1 MTHLGADSEE
11 ALENVTLALFAELG
25 WETVNG
31 YHEVTSETPDAG
43 TGGPYLGRA
52 TRGEVVL
59 RPRLEAALTRLNPDL
74 PPEALQQAV
83 EQLARDRGA
92 MTLVHA
98 NREIYG
104 LLKDGVQ
111 VSYRDAGG
119 EERIERVAVIDWN
132 DPADNDFL
140 MVQQFWV
147 TGDIYTRRADLVG
160 FVNGLPLLF
169 GELKAHH
176 RRVKD
181 AYRRNLS
188 DYKDTVPH
196 LLWHN
201 GFILLSNGSD
211 SRIGTIT
218 SQWEHFSPWKKINSE
233 GEQGLI
239 SLETLVRGTCEPA
252 RFLDIVENFIL
263 YQEERGGLIK
273 IVAKNHQYL
282 GVENAIEAVHQV
294 RDGIPSLSRGG
305 IPSLSRESQGRL
317 GVFWHTQG
325 SGKSFSMIFF
335 SQKILRKL
343 PGNWTFVVVTDRTDL
358 DDQIYKNFARC
369 GAVVEPEKHV
379 RAQSGQHLQQL
390 LREDHRY
397 VFTLIH
403 KFHTR
408 RFDRLGAGDGACY
421 PRLSDRDDVIVM
433 TDEAHRS
440 QYDVLAMNMRHA
452 LPNAAFIGFTA
463 TPLMA
468 GEEKTRE
475 VFGDYVS
482 VYNFKQS
489 VEDRATVPLYYE
501 NRIPE
506 LELTNEQLDEDM
518 DRLLEEA
525 ELDETQ
531 EALLQREFAREYH
544 LITRD
549 DRLERVAEDIVG
561 HFVNRGYL
569 GKAMVVSIDK
579 LTTVQM
585 YDKVQKYWRGALE
598 NLRARLATAA
608 PGEREALEALEEKI
622 AFMEET
628 DMAVVI
634 SQEQGEVQKF
644 REHGLDIR
652 PHRRR
657 MVTEDM
663 DEKFKDPDDP
673 FRLVFVC
680 AMWRTGFDVPSCSTI
695 YLDRPMRNHTLM
707 QTIARANR
715 VFGEKVN
722 GLIVDY
728 VGIFRDLQ
736 KALAIYGTGPGGEL
750 QPGERPVEDKRAL
763 VERLR
768 EAIATVD
775 VFCTYQGVDV
785 ESILASEGYER
796 IALMDDAVEKIIV
809 NDEMKTR
816 YLDLT
821 ANVDRLFK
829 AILPDTRAGE
839 FAPRRKA
846 FVVLAEKIRALT
858 PRADISEVMGAV
870 GELLDESVSA
880 RGYVIR
886 EPGTFYDLSKIDFEA
901 LRQRFEQGRRRTE
914 AERLRGT
921 VNARLQ
927 RLVRLNRSR
936 MSFLE
941 EFQRMIAEYNAG
953 SRNVEEFFNDLVD
966 LAQRLNEEEQRAI
979 AWGLNNEE
987 ELAIFDILTRPGPD
1001 LSEKEEREAKRI
1013 ARDLLTTLLKEK
1025 LVLDWRKRQQSRAAV
1040 RVAIKDVIWQLPGC
1054 YTEEMCQQKSA
1065 QVYQHVYDNYWGAG
1079 QSVYAVAG

>member
-1 MTHLGADSEE
+1 MTPLGIDSEE
-11 ALENVTLALFAELG
+11 ALEDATLALFAELG
-25 WETVNG
+25 WETVNA
-31 YHEVTSETPDAG
+31 YDEVYGEMPGAG
-43 TGGPYLGRA
+43 AGSPYLGRA

-59 RPRLEAALTRLNPDL
+59 RPRLEAALIRLNPTL
-74 PPEALQQAV
+74 PPEALHQAIA
-83 EQLARDRGA
+83 ELTRGRGA
-92 MTLVHA
+92 MALVHA
-98 NREIYG
+98 SREIYA
-104 LLKDGVQ
+104 LLKDGVP
-111 VSYRDAGG
+111 VTFRSPDG
-119 EERIERVAVIDWN
+119 EERVERVAVIDWN

-140 MVQQFWV
+140 IVQQFWV
-147 TGDIYTRRADLVG
+147 TGDIYTRRADLIG

-169 GELKAHH
+169 GELKAHY
-176 RRVKD
+176 RRVED
-181 AYRRNLS
+181 AYHKNLS

-196 LLWHN
+196 VFWYN
-201 GFILLSNGSD
+201 GFIILSNGGD

-218 SQWEHFSPWKKINSE
+218 SRWEHFSAWKKINSE
-233 GEQGLI
+233 GEQGII

-263 YQEERGGLIK
+263 YHEERGGLIK

-282 GVENAIEAVHQV
+282 GVEGAIEAVRQI
-294 RDGIPSLSRGG
+294 RDDIPSLSGGDTPSPSRGG
-305 IPSLSRESQGRL
+305 QGRL

-325 SGKSFSMIFF
+325 SGKSFSMVFF

-343 PGNWTFVVVTDRTDL
+343 PGNWTFVVITDRTDL

-369 GAVVEPEKHV
+369 GAVVEPEKRV
-379 RAQSGQHLQQL
+379 RAQSGEHLQQL

-408 RFDRLGAGDGACY
+408 DGARY
-421 PRLSDRDDVIVM
+421 PKLSDRDDIIVM

-440 QYDVLAMNMRHA
+440 QYDVLAMNMRYA

-468 GEEKTRE
+468 GEEKTRQ

-482 VYNFKQS
+482 IYNFKQS
-489 VEDRATVPLYYE
+489 TDDHSTVPLYYE

-518 DRLLEEA
+518 HRLLEEA
-525 ELDETQ
+525 ELDEAQ
-531 EALLQREFAREYH
+531 EVTLQREFAREYR

-579 LTTVQM
+579 LTTVRM
-585 YDKVQKYWRGALE
+585 YDKVQKYWQRALDD
-598 NLRARLATAA
+598 LRVQAATAA
-608 PGEREALEALEEKI
+608 PEEREALAALKEKI
-622 AFMEET
+622 AFMEQT

-657 MVTEDM
+657 MVTEHL
-663 DEKFKDPDDP
+663 DEKFKHPDDP

-736 KALAIYGTGPGGEL
+736 RALAIYGTGPGGEL
-750 QPGERPVEDKRAL
+750 QPGEQPVEDKDAL
-763 VERLR
+763 IERLR
-768 EAIATVD
+768 EAIIAVD
-775 VFCTYQGVDV
+775 VFCTYQCVDV
-785 ESILASEGYER
+785 ESILAGAGYER

-809 NDEMKTR
+809 NDDLKTR
-816 YLDLT
+816 YLALAAD
-821 ANVDRLFK
+821 VDRLFK

-839 FAPRRKA
+839 FAARRKV
-846 FVVLAEKIRALT
+846 FVVLGEKIRALT
-858 PRADISEVMGAV
+858 ARADISEVMGAV
-870 GELLDESVSA
+870 EDLLDGSVST

-886 EPGTFYDLSKIDFEA
+886 EPGTFYDLSQVDFEA
-901 LRQRFEQGRRRTE
+901 LRQRFERGRRRTE
-914 AERLRGT
+914 AMKLRAFL
-921 VNARLQ
+921 NARL
-927 RLVRLNRSR
+927 RHMVRLNSSR
-936 MSFLE
+936 VSYQE
-941 EFQRMIAEYNAG
+941 ELQQMIDEYNAG
-953 SRNVEEFFNDLVD
+953 SRNIEGFFRDLVD
-966 LAQRLNEEEQRAI
+966 FAQQLSEEEQRHI
-979 AWGLNNEE
+979 AENLSEG
-987 ELAIFDILTRPGPD
+987 ELAVFDILTRPGPD
-1001 LSEKEEREAKRI
+1001 LSEKERRATKRI
-1013 ARDLLTTLLKEK
+1013 ARALLVTLSREK

-1040 RVAIKDVIWQLPGC
+1040 RVAIEDVIWQLPRC
-1054 YTEEMCQQKSA
+1054 FTKEMCRQKSV

>member
-1 MTHLGADSEE
+1 M
-11 ALENVTLALFAELG
+11 
-25 WETVNG
+25 
-31 YHEVTSETPDAG
+31 
-43 TGGPYLGRA
+43 
-52 TRGEVVL
+52 
-59 RPRLEAALTRLNPDL
+59 
-74 PPEALQQAV
+74 
-83 EQLARDRGA
+83 
-92 MTLVHA
+92 
-98 NREIYG
+98 
-104 LLKDGVQ
+104 
-111 VSYRDAGG
+111 
-119 EERIERVAVIDWN
+119 
-132 DPADNDFL
+132 
-140 MVQQFWV
+140 
-147 TGDIYTRRADLVG
+147 RR
-160 FVNGLPLLF
+160 
-169 GELKAHH
+169 
-176 RRVKD
+176 
-181 AYRRNLS
+181 Y
-188 DYKDTVPH
+188 
-196 LLWHN
+196 
-201 GFILLSNGSD
+201 GFIVLSNGSD
-211 SRIGTIT
+211 SRIGTVT
-218 SQWEHFSPWKKINSE
+218 SEWEHFSPWKKINSE

-239 SLETLVRGTCEPA
+239 SLETLVRGTCEPV

-282 GVENAIEAVHQV
+282 GVESGIEAVRQI
-294 RDGIPSLSRGG
+294 RDG

-325 SGKSFSMIFF
+325 SGKSFSMVFF

-343 PGNWTFVVVTDRTDL
+343 PGNWTFVIVTDRLDL
-358 DDQIYKNFARC
+358 DDQIYKYFARC

-379 RAQSGQHLQQL
+379 RAQSGEHLQQL

-408 RFDRLGAGDGACY
+408 GGACY

-440 QYDVLAMNMRHA
+440 QYDVLAMNMRYA

-482 VYNFKQS
+482 IYDFKQS
-489 VEDRATVPLYYE
+489 TDDHSTVRLYYE

-518 DRLLEEA
+518 DRLLEAA

-531 EALLQREFAREYH
+531 EGMLAREFAREYH
-544 LITRD
+544 LITRE
-549 DRLERVAEDIVG
+549 DRLERVAEDIVQ
-561 HFVNRGYL
+561 HFIGRGYL
-569 GKAMVVSIDK
+569 GKAMVVCIDK
-579 LTTVQM
+579 LTTVRM
-585 YDKVQKYWRGALE
+585 YDKVQKHWQRTLNE
-598 NLRARLATAA
+598 LRAQATTAA
-608 PGEREALEALEEKI
+608 GEKWRELQAKI
-622 AFMEET
+622 DFMRET

-657 MVTEDM
+657 MMTEDL
-663 DEKFKDPDDP
+663 DEKFKHPDDT

-680 AMWRTGFDVPSCSTI
+680 AMWRTGFHVPSCSTI

-736 KALAIYGTGPGGEL
+736 RALSIYGTGPDGEL
-750 QPGERPVEDKRAL
+750 GPGEEPVEDKDAL

-768 EAIATVD
+768 EAIEGTTA
-775 VFCTYQGVDV
+775 FCAKRGVDI
-785 ESILASEGYER
+785 EPILGSEGYER
-796 IALMDDAVEKIIV
+796 FALMDDAVEKIIV
-809 NDEMKTR
+809 NDDLKTR
-816 YLDLT
+816 YLDLA

-839 FAPRRKA
+839 FAPRRKV
-846 FVVLAEKIRALT
+846 FLVLVEKIRALT

-870 GELLDESVSA
+870 EELLDESVSA

-886 EPGTFYDLSKIDFEA
+886 ETGTLLDLSKVDFEA
-901 LRQRFEQGRRRTE
+901 LRRRFERGRKRTE

-921 VNARLQ
+921 INARLH
-927 RLVRLNRSR
+927 RLVRLHRNR
-936 MSFLE
+936 MSLLE

-953 SRNVEEFFNDLVD
+953 SRNVEVFFNDLVD
-966 LAQRLNEEEQRAI
+966 LAQRLNEEEQRHI
-979 AWGLNNEE
+979 AENLTEAGL
-987 ELAIFDILTRPGPD
+987 AVFDILTRPGPD
-1001 LSEKEEREAKRI
+1001 LTRKEKREAKRI
-1013 ARDLLTTLLKEK
+1013 ARELLTTLSREK

-1040 RVAIKDVIWQLPGC
+1040 RVAIEDTIWRLPEC
-1054 YTEEMCQQKSA
+1054 YTDEMCRQKSA

-1079 QSVYAVAG
+1079 QSVYAMAK

>member
-1 MTHLGADSEE
+1 MTHTSPDAEE
-11 ALENVTLALFAELG
+11 ALENATLALFAELG

-43 TGGPYLGRA
+43 TDGPYLGRA
-52 TRGEVVL
+52 TRGQVVL
-59 RPRLEAALTRLNPDL
+59 RPRLEAALTRLNPAL
-74 PPEALQQAV
+74 PPEALHQAV
-83 EQLARDRGA
+83 AELTRDRGA

-98 NREIYG
+98 SREIYA
-104 LLKDGVQ
+104 LLKDGVP
-111 VSYRDAGG
+111 VTFRSLDG
-119 EERIERVAVIDWN
+119 EERVERVAVIDWN
-132 DPADNDFL
+132 DHADNDFL

-176 RRVKD
+176 KRVED
-181 AYRRNLS
+181 AYRKNLS
-188 DYKDTVPH
+188 DYKDTIPH
-196 LLWHN
+196 LFWYN
-201 GFILLSNGSD
+201 GFIALSNGSD

-218 SQWEHFSPWKKINSE
+218 SEWEHFSAWKKINSE
-233 GEQGLI
+233 GEHGII

-252 RFLDIVENFIL
+252 RFLDIVENFTL
-263 YQEERGGLIK
+263 YHEERGGLIK

-282 GVENAIEAVHQV
+282 GVEGAIEAVRQI
-294 RDGIPSLSRGG
+294 REG

-325 SGKSFSMIFF
+325 SGKSFSMVFF

-343 PGNWTFVVVTDRTDL
+343 PGNWTFVVITDRTDL

-369 GAVVEPEKHV
+369 GAVIETEKRV
-379 RAQSGQHLQQL
+379 RAQSGEHLQQL

-408 RFDRLGAGDGACY
+408 DGARY
-421 PRLSDRDDVIVM
+421 PKLSERDDIIVM

-452 LPNAAFIGFTA
+452 LPHAAFIGFTA
-463 TPLMA
+463 TPLMV
-468 GEEKTRE
+468 GEEKTRQ

-482 VYNFKQS
+482 IYNFKQS
-489 VEDRATVPLYYE
+489 TDDHSTVPLYYE

-518 DRLLEEA
+518 HRLLEEA
-525 ELDETQ
+525 ELDEAQ
-531 EALLQREFAREYH
+531 EVTLQREFAREYR

-579 LTTVQM
+579 LTTVRM
-585 YDKVQKYWRGALE
+585 YDKVQKYWQRALE
-598 NLRARLATAA
+598 DLRAQAATAA
-608 PGEREALEALEEKI
+608 PEEREALVALKEKI
-622 AFMEET
+622 AFMEQT

-634 SQEQGEVQKF
+634 SQEQGEIQKF
-644 REHGLDIR
+644 GEHGLDIR

-657 MVTEDM
+657 MVTEHL
-663 DEKFKDPDDP
+663 DEKFKHPDDP

-736 KALAIYGTGPGGEL
+736 RALAIYGTGPGGEL
-750 QPGERPVEDKRAL
+750 QPGEQPVEDKDAL
-763 VERLR
+763 IERLR
-768 EAIATVD
+768 EAITAVD
-775 VFCTYQGVDV
+775 AFCTYQDVDV

-796 IALMDDAVEKIIV
+796 IALMDDAVEKIIA
-809 NDEMKTR
+809 NDDLKAR
-816 YLDLT
+816 YLALAAD
-821 ANVDRLFK
+821 VDRLFK

-839 FAPRRKA
+839 FAARRKV
-846 FVVLAEKIRALT
+846 FVILGEKIRALT
-858 PRADISEVMGAV
+858 VRADISEVMGAV
-870 GELLDESVSA
+870 EDLLDESVST

-886 EPGTFYDLSKIDFEA
+886 EPGTFYDLSQVDFEA
-901 LRQRFEQGRRRTE
+901 LRQRFERGRRRTE
-914 AERLRGT
+914 AMKLRAFL
-921 VNARLQ
+921 NARL
-927 RLVRLNRSR
+927 RHMVCLNSSR
-936 MSFLE
+936 VSYQE
-941 EFQRMIAEYNAG
+941 ELQQMIDEYNEG
-953 SRNVEEFFNDLVD
+953 SYNIEGFFRDLVD
-966 LAQRLNEEEQRAI
+966 FAQRLSEEEQRHI
-979 AWGLNNEE
+979 AENLSEG
-987 ELAIFDILTRPGPD
+987 ELAVFDILTRPSPN
-1001 LSEKEEREAKRI
+1001 LSEKEKRATKHI
-1013 ARDLLTTLLKEK
+1013 ARALLTTLSGEK

-1040 RVAIKDVIWQLPGC
+1040 RVAIEDTGI
-1054 YTEEMCQQKSA
+1054 MI
-1065 QVYQHVYDNYWGAG
+1065 
-1079 QSVYAVAG
+1079 